1 MDRMRIAMLA
11 PEFLPN
17 WGGVGT
23 YCIELVRHLSKMDDI
38 DLHVFTVRR
47 QTEVG
52 KGKDYT
58 EAEMEEYFSNKAKVH
73 ALLTAKDSFVYNAKF
88 QAKLLGE
95 LPRFRREHGD
105 AIIHSQHAHMSDV
118 LYKMLEPGRRR
129 MPIVTTIHT
138 TIAGQRRGIEMCGSG
153 FGSLHQSEKWQVAL
167 YPFLRFAERRSLK
180 GADRCITVSSWM
192 KKEIAS
198 ELPWL
203 KNPVDVIYNG
213 VDPDRYSPGR
223 AKDAELLPGVTSP
236 VVLYTSRMTKVK
248 GADTLIQA
256 IPKILRE
263 HKDVHFAFAGS
274 KDNEGWMRMLDE
286 AGVGKDRYSFLGY
299 IPYDH
304 LPALYARASVY
315 AMPTFYENF
324 PFRMLEAMSS
334 GVPVVGSD
342 ICGIPEAIESGKS
355 GLLIEP
361 RNPDLLAEGI
371 LAMLGDERRRRE
383 MGARARET
391 VLEKFTWEKIAQQT
405 RELYNKLM

>member
-1 MDRMRIAMLA
+1 MDRLRIAMLA

-23 YCIELVRHLSKMDDI
+23 YCIELARHLSKMDGV

-52 KGKDYT
+52 KGKEFT
-58 EAEMEEYFSNKAKVH
+58 QAEMEQYFSNKVRVH
-73 ALLTAKDSFVYNAKF
+73 ALMTAKDSFVYNARF
-88 QAKLLGE
+88 QAKLLTA
-95 LPRFRREHGD
+95 LPRFRREHGE
-105 AIIHSQHAHMSDV
+105 ALVHSQHAHMSDV
-118 LYKMLEPGRRR
+118 LYKTLKPKAWR
-129 MPIVTTIHT
+129 MPIITTIHT

-153 FGSLHQSEKWQVAL
+153 FGSLHPSEKWQVAL

-180 GADRCITVSSWM
+180 GADRCITVSEWM

-213 VDPDRYSPGR
+213 VDPKRYSPEK
-223 AKDAELLPGVTSP
+223 AKDAELLPDVASP

-256 IPKILRE
+256 IPKVLRE
-263 HKDVHFAFAGS
+263 HKGAHFAFAGS
-274 KDNEGWMRMLDE
+274 KDNEGWIKMLND
-286 AGVGKDRYSFLGY
+286 AGVGKDKYSFLGY
-299 IPYDH
+299 IPYDQ

-315 AMPTFYENF
+315 AMPTLYENF

-334 GVPVVGSD
+334 GVPVVGSG
-342 ICGIPEAIESGKS
+342 ICGIPEAIENGKS
-355 GLLIEP
+355 GVLAEP
-361 RNPDLLAEGI
+361 RNPELLADGI
-371 LAMLGDERRRRE
+371 ISLLGDEKKRRE
-383 MGARARET
+383 LGARARET
-391 VLEKFTWEKIAQQT
+391 VLERFTWGKIAQQT
-405 RELYNKLM
+405 REAYNKLM